1 MRPSNLFNI
10 FWGRAPA
17 TPARYLTMNVQHG
30 SVPPHTATLFF
41 TRFVSNVELIGWMP
55 YVSPKHS
62 WRNLGSSAPC
72 WCSRAPSSCRYI
84 PDSAQALRSFPR
96 RAWSSRHRPKNIP
109 ERIKGGDHWGNPL
122 PTWKKPHQK
131 GNVVELSSPPGIS
144 KKKQLQQK
152 QLSEFGFEARA
163 LSSRSVSHQES
174 GFTQQTLTGIRDSYQ
189 PQHTFVAYLWKWHPF
204 FGPSSPSFKKI
215 CVISR
220 SDLENDAAGIA
231 NLCAGDLFFIL
242 LLLL

>member
-17 TPARYLTMNVQHG
+17 TPARYLTMNVRHG

-41 TRFVSNVELIGWMP
+41 TRFVSNVELTGWMP

-144 KKKQLQQK
+144 KKNNSNKNSWASLGLRLELWVPGVFHTK
-152 QLSEFGFEARA
+152 SRASHNKHLLGFGIPINRNIPLLRTFESDI
-163 LSSRSVSHQES
+163 LFLVH
-174 GFTQQTLTGIRDSYQ
+174 
-189 PQHTFVAYLWKWHPF
+189 HHPA
-204 FGPSSPSFKKI
+204 SKKY
-215 CVISR
+215 VWSADR
-220 SDLENDAAGIA
+220 
-231 NLCAGDLFFIL
+231 IL
-242 LLLL
+242 RTMLPA